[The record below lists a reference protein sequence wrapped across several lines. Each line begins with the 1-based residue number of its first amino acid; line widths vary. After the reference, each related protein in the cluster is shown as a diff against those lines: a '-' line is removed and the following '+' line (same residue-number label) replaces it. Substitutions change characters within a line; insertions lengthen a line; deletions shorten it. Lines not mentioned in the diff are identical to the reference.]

1 MKKLR
6 FGTAGIPIS
15 TPDYNTING
24 VKHVKKLG
32 LSCMEIAFVRSV
44 YLSEERTLEI
54 KEVAKKNDVKLTCHA
69 SYYINLNSEEQAKI
83 GASKKR
89 ILNAARVSSLCGA
102 SSVTFHAA
110 YYMKSD
116 IEKTYQ
122 MVKQG
127 IKEILDYLDEEGINI
142 WIRPETT
149 GKPSQWGSLQE
160 ILRLSKELKGV
171 MPCIDFSHLHA
182 RSMAIVIGNERGSFE
197 GVKLNSHQGF
207 CKVLE
212 EVENSLGRKGL
223 DNMHIHISGIE
234 YGPKGERWHLGLNQS
249 DLKWKELLKALKK
262 FNCGGVIISESTNI
276 EKDALMMQK
285 FYDSI

>member
-6 FGTAGIPIS
+6 FGTAGIPIL

-24 VKHVKKLG
+24 VKYVRKLG
-32 LSCMEIAFVRSV
+32 LGCMEIAFVRSV
-44 YLSEERTLEI
+44 YLSEEMALEI
-54 KEVAKKNDVKLTCHA
+54 KEVAKKHDVKLTCHA
-69 SYYINLNSEEQAKI
+69 PYYINLNSEEKAKI
-83 GASKKR
+83 EASKKR
-89 ILNAARVSSLCGA
+89 IFNAARISSLCGA

-160 ILRLSKELKGV
+160 ILRLSKELEGV
-171 MPCIDFSHLHA
+171 LPCIDFSHLHA
-182 RSMAIVIGNERGSFE
+182 RSMAEVTDTEK
-197 GVKLNSHQGF
+197 VNSYQGF
-207 CKVLE
+207 CNVLK
-212 EVENSLGRKGL
+212 EVEKILGRKGL
-223 DNMHIHISGIE
+223 DNMHIHVSGIE
-234 YGPKGERWHLGLNQS
+234 YSGKGERWHLELSHS
-249 DLKWKELLKALKK
+249 DFKWKELLRALKDFDCK
-262 FNCGGVIISESTNI
+262 GIVISESPNI

-285 FYDSI
+285 FYNTL